1 MRRCFAIGIDLDKI
15 ALRSQ
20 APHFVGLRQGGEG
33 GWKVGGSDSRTH
45 PGQVRFEMMRFV
57 DQIHQAFQE
66 TVRSASLVGVEDLP
80 ARLRDLEAPPE
91 ERDRMWNHALRAYI
105 EGPRQ
110 PWATIVLE
118 AMCPDLAVTVAT
130 IPAMPPAITHDEV
143 AQQLITELLAAALD
157 GPTEP
162 ARWSPNRLLSNAT
175 KKTYR
180 WLAREIRS
188 LKQSHGE
195 LDRRATDAAGREI
208 PGLLAELE
216 ARAIPSAGL
225 VILYRQEVLGESL
238 SEIAQE
244 TGLSENALCLRRYR
258 AVVRLRKE
266 LAA

>member
-1 MRRCFAIGIDLDKI
+1 
-15 ALRSQ
+15 
-20 APHFVGLRQGGEG
+20 
-33 GWKVGGSDSRTH
+33 
-45 PGQVRFEMMRFV
+45 MMRFI
-57 DQIHQAFQE
+57 DQIHQAFRD
-66 TVRSASLVGVEDLP
+66 TVRSGSLATALDLP
-80 ARLRDLEAPPE
+80 GRLRDLATPPE
-91 ERDRMWNHALRAYI
+91 ERDQIWNDVLQAYI
-105 EGPRQ
+105 AGPRHQ
-110 PWATIVLE
+110 WATIVLE

-188 LKQSHGE
+188 LRQSHGE

-238 SEIAQE
+238 AEIAAE
-244 TGLSENALCLRRYR
+244 TGLSENALYLRRYR
-258 AVVRLRKE
+258 AVARLRKE